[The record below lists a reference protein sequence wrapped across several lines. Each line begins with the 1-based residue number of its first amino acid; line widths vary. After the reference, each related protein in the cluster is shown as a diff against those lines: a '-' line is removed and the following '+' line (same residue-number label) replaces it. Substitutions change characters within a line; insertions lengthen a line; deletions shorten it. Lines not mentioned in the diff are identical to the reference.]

1 MRLVGLSYYF
11 SFIILPVVVAVRN
24 DELRVK
30 ILTSYS
36 KFCSWIVSKIG
47 RSNRRTRPQKSAEAK
62 EGEVGT
68 AQTEVVDVSKD
79 GVDNHAMST
88 FEVNINTSMA

>member
-1 MRLVGLSYYF
+1 M
-11 SFIILPVVVAVRN
+11 AVRN

-47 RSNRRTRPQKSAEAK
+47 RSNRRTRPQKSAGAK
-62 EGEVGT
+62 EGEAGT